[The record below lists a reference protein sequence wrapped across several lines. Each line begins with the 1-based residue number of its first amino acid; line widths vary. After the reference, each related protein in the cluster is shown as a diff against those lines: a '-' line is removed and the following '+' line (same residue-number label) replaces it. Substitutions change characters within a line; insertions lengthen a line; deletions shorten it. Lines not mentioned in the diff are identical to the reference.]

1 MLLQKG
7 KRQKNR
13 RDDSNNN
20 AGAINDAFSLA
31 VAGQY
36 AITGMDIM
44 ILPHGPLKTWGE
56 FLLYALLWQRALH
69 AEL

>member
-7 KRQKNR
+7 KRLR
-13 RDDSNNN
+13 IGAVIAY
-20 AGAINDAFSLA
+20 AGAINDAFNLA
-31 VAGQY
+31 MAGQHVT
-36 AITGMDIM
+36 TGMSIM

-56 FLLYALLWQRALH
+56 LLRYALLWQRTVQ